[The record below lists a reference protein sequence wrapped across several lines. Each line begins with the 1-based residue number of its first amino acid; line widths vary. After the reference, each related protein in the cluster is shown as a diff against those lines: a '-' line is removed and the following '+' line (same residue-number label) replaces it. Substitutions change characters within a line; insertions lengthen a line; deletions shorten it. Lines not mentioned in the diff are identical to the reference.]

1 MSDENVTATTTSVE
15 KYNDL
20 FSQGDLW
27 FWKCEYKKA
36 KEHFQTILNQ
46 PSLNLLDLARC
57 YSSLGAVNAKLQ
69 NYEEALN
76 NYHEQLDILLKLDM
90 SEQKENNIAKCN
102 MSIGKIYWLKEDYVR
117 AIEYYKKT
125 LLESSISI
133 VSHDLISNIH
143 KGLANLYT
151 KTREFDLARMHF
163 ENALQRD
170 CHQLGKD
177 HPKFGQTYANM
188 GAMYYAK
195 QDYQEAMNYFKQARE
210 TWLKSL
216 PSSHV
221 YIESMEKTICTVQ
234 SKLVLSFSTT
244 MSSNHIQELID
255 NFIDPEAPPEISS
268 DQYIQKH
275 NELLQS
281 CHQDEFKRI
290 VQLTLQQCT
299 KDNQTEQNTYL
310 SARRT
315 IDDTL
320 NEDKEKEHVP
330 LEVENK
336 EEIILSKTSEHQPI
350 IGSVTDVSSI
360 YKCEQLLQLLYSCQ
374 YYNEDCGDLYI
385 YVLNQYMKSENEKII
400 RMTQETIISH
410 IFQNTNNN
418 NYGRFVQRL
427 LSYMSVSTGESSFVS
442 TDTTEEAIMCV
453 MLLTDIN
460 IHYPYTARFLDAHR
474 EFRDCIQYFIDGDS
488 LLLSIAHHINVNLEL
503 YGGNTLHVIYIIER
517 ILLTLFNQSHENN
530 YTIVFFDCHFQ
541 LYQQSNSILTLI
553 RTGLIVHLL
562 KNTNQ
567 YNGIKIHQFS
577 SWLSDEYLTLTR
589 EEKPL
594 FIFYHDLSTFDINN
608 DKLLP
613 KDILTKLLYIYRLFG
628 NYHQYIIQCHLYLM
642 NKLILTET
650 SVQCF
655 QIKFR
660 KQFPLD
666 LMKKIDNLMYESNL
680 IAEKEQDR
688 NEFKKFCQQIG
699 QRDGRLFL
707 YLKTIT
713 DLIEQGKEQNRSES
727 LWPLFVLHMALLIR
741 LSLADRHLLLSPSS
755 IKFGPTFIQLVAKF
769 QQQLSSNI
777 LLCSSDLSW
786 LKVADLFDGRLFAV
800 TLEQIHRSVSS
811 IHFDSDTLETV
822 QKCLDIL
829 KIPWNENLFQNLIHR
844 MVETGDISFSSV
856 VCEQQRQTCQQIAKI
871 SNDFIDTYLKPIYS
885 LRNQGIFELV
895 EPNNIQVPRYEG
907 RHHWHVYKEVGNEI
921 NRIPDSSKQSNS
933 SHRYRTTNQQKKA
946 NYFTVYGKSLTT
958 PDVKDNQLQIVLPIS
973 SSSASAGEENSACN
987 LQSSTVSV
995 GKTNR
1000 KHKGQSKSE
1009 KIKEENMKRLL
1020 NKLDDAETDSMN
1032 NIVAQLKQIQPSNY
1046 SERIEFINNSLSGF
1060 TISAIRLQLL
1070 KQKSD
1075 EQRKYLKVLRQRICS
1090 GKDERSKLESLEIE
1104 LFATMAEIIH
1114 LENVV
1119 DAFTETKQFMMELI
1133 DDPLLDREKW
1143 YRFQM
1148 EKINSR
1154 LPRREQG
1161 KADDRLPGLLADEW
1175 QVQFLDAVDQQQSI
1189 IIVAPTASGKTYA
1202 SYYAMN
1208 SVLKKKYGGDGICVY
1223 VAPSKALVNQ
1233 VAATILSKFGP
1244 VFGIFTRDFREN
1256 VDDCKILVTVP
1267 QCLEI
1272 LLLSSSY
1279 QSWCQKIQYCI
1290 FDEIHCM
1297 SGEAGSEVWERI
1309 MSLINAPMIG
1319 LSATINNGENLQKWI
1334 ETVEHERSV
1343 LNSTYISRK
1352 VCFISHDERLADLN
1366 KYLYSNKNLN
1376 SLHPIG
1382 VMDAKQLTTRGIPKD
1397 FSLSP
1402 RETLQ
1407 LKDELEKN
1415 GIGNEQI
1422 PTLTEYFSPNWII
1435 ERNLCN
1441 KYSHLVRK
1449 QFDTLIKKKKNFT
1462 IDSVIKS
1469 LAPSSKISYP
1479 EEKSI
1484 PSLIIDFMLTLQEKN
1499 LLPCIVFCDDR
1510 RLCEQM
1516 AESVANYFT
1525 QLECTL
1531 RNTKYKAQIEDIE
1544 KKLKAIKK
1552 FQQTAQSPSERNNK
1566 KGRGDDAA
1574 ESKAFD
1580 EDSNNQAQL
1589 SGHEQQL
1596 LDGILNECNL
1606 VNSRGCDQK
1615 EINTLLEKAEE
1626 DYPKLVNYM
1635 KRGIAYHHAG
1645 LNNRGRVA
1653 VEALFRSRYVQLI
1666 FSTSTLSL
1674 GIHMPTK
1681 TVAFVKDS
1689 IFLDALQYRQSSGR
1703 AGRRGFDIQGH
1714 IVFINIPIPKIRH
1727 LIISSIP
1734 DIHPH
1739 SPISLTFLMRLLHLC
1754 SAAKGKDIEYAI
1766 NRSLIALQCP
1776 FIAQSAVKHDLIKI
1790 QLQYHCLHTLHFL
1803 HQLNLIDGKGA
1814 LVGLAGL
1821 STHLYYHEPANLF
1834 LVYLMNAQLFHRL
1847 DDDDDIVSVLARLF
1861 TTMPWLIT
1869 YKTYEDLSSTRR
1881 EKMYNSKLF
1890 LPPVSHDFSTLVHS
1904 YNSVVKEIY
1913 GFYIENVIRHL
1924 RSLNEYQVEV
1934 LPFSNVSFYSSSDY
1948 DNGSFE
1954 YDLHHSR
1961 SQQSKNPSISPFAGL
1976 SGLTHEQFMLN
1987 YNPSVGS
1994 WDLAY
1999 DLDLSPR
2006 IIPFIDIDARDHTNS
2021 AYYLNSYALDFFKH
2035 GSETSLIKEND
2046 LKPGDIYNLLLDFF
2060 LTLSS
2065 IKTSLQIIL
2074 DNENKQVTDNDA
2086 HFFQPLFEKISRIR
2100 EIYSK
2105 KFYKQYPNRKAV

>member
-1 MSDENVTATTTSVE
+1 MSDEDVTATTTSVE

-46 PSLNLLDLARC
+46 PSLSLLDLARC

-102 MSIGKIYWLKEDYVR
+102 MSIGKTYWLKEDYVR

-244 MSSNHIQELID
+244 TSSNHIQELID
-255 NFIDPEAPPEISS
+255 NFIDPEAPSEISS

-281 CHQDEFKRI
+281 GHQDEFKRI
-290 VQLTLQQCT
+290 VHSTLQQCI
-299 KDNQTEQNTYL
+299 KDSQTEQNTYL
-310 SARRT
+310 LARMN

-320 NEDKEKEHVP
+320 NEDKQKEHV
-330 LEVENK
+330 LSELKDK
-336 EEIILSKTSEHQPI
+336 EENILCKTPI
-350 IGSVTDVSSI
+350 NVRHHYLKD
-360 YKCEQLLQLLYSCQ
+360 
-374 YYNEDCGDLYI
+374 
-385 YVLNQYMKSENEKII
+385 
-400 RMTQETIISH
+400 
-410 IFQNTNNN
+410 FNTNNN

-427 LSYMSVSTGESSFVS
+427 SSYMSVSTSDSSFVS
-442 TDTTEEAIMCV
+442 TDTVEQAIMRV
-453 MLLTDIN
+453 ILLTDIN
-460 IHYPYTARFLDAHR
+460 IHYPYTARFFDVHR

-488 LLLSIAHHINVNLEL
+488 LLLSIAHHINVNLES

-541 LYQQSNSILTLI
+541 LYQQSNSILTLL

-562 KNTNQ
+562 KSANQ

-613 KDILTKLLYIYRLFG
+613 KDILTKLLFIYRLFG

-655 QIKFR
+655 QVKFR

-666 LMKKIDNLMYESNL
+666 LMKKIGNLMYKSNL
-680 IAEKEQDR
+680 IAEKEQDK
-688 NEFKKFCQQIG
+688 NGFEKFCQQIG
-699 QRDGRLFL
+699 QLDGRLFL

-713 DLIEQGKEQNRSES
+713 DLIGEGKEQNRSES
-727 LWPLFVLHMALLIR
+727 LWPLFVLHVALLIR

-769 QQQLSSNI
+769 QQQLSSN
-777 LLCSSDLSW
+777 LSLCSSDLSW
-786 LKVADLFDGRLFAV
+786 SKVADLFDGRLFAV
-800 TLEQIHRSVSS
+800 TLEQIHQSVSN
-811 IHFDSDTLETV
+811 IHFDSETFEIV

-829 KIPWNENLFQNLIHR
+829 QIPWNENLFQNLVHR
-844 MVETGDISFSSV
+844 MIETNDISFSLI
-856 VCEQQRQTCQQIAKI
+856 VCEQQRQTYQQIAKI

-885 LRNQGIFELV
+885 LRDRGTFELV

-921 NRIPDSSKQSNS
+921 NRIPDSNKQSNS

-946 NYFTVYGKSLTT
+946 NYFTLYGKSLTT
-958 PDVKDNQLQIVLPIS
+958 PDVKDDQLQIVLPIS

-987 LQSSTVSV
+987 LQSGTVSV
-995 GKTNR
+995 GKANR

-1009 KIKEENMKRLL
+1009 KIKEENAKRLL

-1032 NIVAQLKQIQPSNY
+1032 NILAQLKQIQPGNY

-1075 EQRKYLKVLRQRICS
+1075 EQRKYLKVLRQSMCS
-1090 GKDERSKLESLEIE
+1090 GKDERPKLEYLEIE
-1104 LFATMAEIIH
+1104 SFATMAEIIH

-1119 DAFTETKQFMMELI
+1119 DAFTETKQFMIELI
-1133 DDPLLDREKW
+1133 DNPLLDREKW

-1161 KADDRLPGLLADEW
+1161 KVDDRLPGLLADEW

-1272 LLLSSSY
+1272 LLLSSSH
-1279 QSWCQKIQYCI
+1279 QSWCQKIRYCI

-1309 MSLINAPMIG
+1309 MLLINAPMIG
-1319 LSATINNGENLQKWI
+1319 LSATINNGENLKKWI

-1343 LNSTYISRK
+1343 LNVTYTSRE

-1449 QFDTLIKKKKNFT
+1449 QFDTLIKNEQNSI

-1484 PSLIIDFMLTLQEKN
+1484 PSLIIDFMLTLKEKN

-1516 AESVANYFT
+1516 AESVANHFIE
-1525 QLECTL
+1525 LERTL
-1531 RNTKYKAQIEDIE
+1531 RATTYKAQIEELE
-1544 KKLKAIKK
+1544 KKLKTIKK
-1552 FQQTAQSPSERNNK
+1552 SPPAAQSPNGRSKK
-1566 KGRGDDAA
+1566 KGRRDDVT

-1580 EDSNNQAQL
+1580 EDSDNQAQL

-1821 STHLYYHEPANLF
+1821 SNHLYYHEPANIF

-1847 DDDDDIVSVLARLF
+1847 DDDDNIVSVLARLF

-1890 LPPVSHDFSTLVHS
+1890 LPPVSHDFSTLVQS

-1924 RSLNEYQVEV
+1924 RSLNKYHVEV
-1934 LPFSNVSFYSSSDY
+1934 LPFSNVSFSSSSDY

-2060 LTLSS
+2060 LMLSS

-2074 DNENKQVTDNDA
+2074 DNEHKQVTDNDA

>member
-1 MSDENVTATTTSVE
+1 
-15 KYNDL
+15 
-20 FSQGDLW
+20 
-27 FWKCEYKKA
+27 
-36 KEHFQTILNQ
+36 
-46 PSLNLLDLARC
+46 
-57 YSSLGAVNAKLQ
+57 
-69 NYEEALN
+69 
-76 NYHEQLDILLKLDM
+76 
-90 SEQKENNIAKCN
+90 
-102 MSIGKIYWLKEDYVR
+102 
-117 AIEYYKKT
+117 
-125 LLESSISI
+125 
-133 VSHDLISNIH
+133 
-143 KGLANLYT
+143 
-151 KTREFDLARMHF
+151 
-163 ENALQRD
+163 
-170 CHQLGKD
+170 
-177 HPKFGQTYANM
+177 
-188 GAMYYAK
+188 
-195 QDYQEAMNYFKQARE
+195 
-210 TWLKSL
+210 
-216 PSSHV
+216 
-221 YIESMEKTICTVQ
+221 
-234 SKLVLSFSTT
+234 
-244 MSSNHIQELID
+244 
-255 NFIDPEAPPEISS
+255 
-268 DQYIQKH
+268 
-275 NELLQS
+275 
-281 CHQDEFKRI
+281 
-290 VQLTLQQCT
+290 
-299 KDNQTEQNTYL
+299 
-310 SARRT
+310 
-315 IDDTL
+315 
-320 NEDKEKEHVP
+320 
-330 LEVENK
+330 
-336 EEIILSKTSEHQPI
+336 
-350 IGSVTDVSSI
+350 
-360 YKCEQLLQLLYSCQ
+360 
-374 YYNEDCGDLYI
+374 
-385 YVLNQYMKSENEKII
+385 
-400 RMTQETIISH
+400 
-410 IFQNTNNN
+410 
-418 NYGRFVQRL
+418 
-427 LSYMSVSTGESSFVS
+427 
-442 TDTTEEAIMCV
+442 
-453 MLLTDIN
+453 
-460 IHYPYTARFLDAHR
+460 
-474 EFRDCIQYFIDGDS
+474 
-488 LLLSIAHHINVNLEL
+488 
-503 YGGNTLHVIYIIER
+503 
-517 ILLTLFNQSHENN
+517 
-530 YTIVFFDCHFQ
+530 
-541 LYQQSNSILTLI
+541 
-553 RTGLIVHLL
+553 
-562 KNTNQ
+562 
-567 YNGIKIHQFS
+567 
-577 SWLSDEYLTLTR
+577 
-589 EEKPL
+589 
-594 FIFYHDLSTFDINN
+594 
-608 DKLLP
+608 
-613 KDILTKLLYIYRLFG
+613 
-628 NYHQYIIQCHLYLM
+628 
-642 NKLILTET
+642 
-650 SVQCF
+650 
-655 QIKFR
+655 
-660 KQFPLD
+660 
-666 LMKKIDNLMYESNL
+666 
-680 IAEKEQDR
+680 
-688 NEFKKFCQQIG
+688 
-699 QRDGRLFL
+699 
-707 YLKTIT
+707 
-713 DLIEQGKEQNRSES
+713 
-727 LWPLFVLHMALLIR
+727 
-741 LSLADRHLLLSPSS
+741 
-755 IKFGPTFIQLVAKF
+755 
-769 QQQLSSNI
+769 
-777 LLCSSDLSW
+777 
-786 LKVADLFDGRLFAV
+786 
-800 TLEQIHRSVSS
+800 
-811 IHFDSDTLETV
+811 
-822 QKCLDIL
+822 
-829 KIPWNENLFQNLIHR
+829 
-844 MVETGDISFSSV
+844 
-856 VCEQQRQTCQQIAKI
+856 
-871 SNDFIDTYLKPIYS
+871 
-885 LRNQGIFELV
+885 
-895 EPNNIQVPRYEG
+895 
-907 RHHWHVYKEVGNEI
+907 
-921 NRIPDSSKQSNS
+921 
-933 SHRYRTTNQQKKA
+933 
-946 NYFTVYGKSLTT
+946 
-958 PDVKDNQLQIVLPIS
+958 
-973 SSSASAGEENSACN
+973 
-987 LQSSTVSV
+987 
-995 GKTNR
+995 
-1000 KHKGQSKSE
+1000 
-1009 KIKEENMKRLL
+1009 MKRLL

-1090 GKDERSKLESLEIE
+1090 RKDERSKLESLEIE

-1161 KADDRLPGLLADEW
+1161 KADDRLPGLLADEWQVQFLDAVDQQQSIIIVAPTASDREKWYRFQMEKINSRLPRREQGKVDDRLPGLLADEW

-1272 LLLSSSY
+1272 LLLSSSH
-1279 QSWCQKIQYCI
+1279 QSWCQKIRYCI

-1309 MSLINAPMIG
+1309 MLLINAPMIG
-1319 LSATINNGENLQKWI
+1319 LSATINNGENLKKWI

-1343 LNSTYISRK
+1343 LNSTYTSRK

-1366 KYLYSNKNLN
+1366 KYLYSNKNFN

-1449 QFDTLIKKKKNFT
+1449 QFDTLIKNEQNSI

-1484 PSLIIDFMLTLQEKN
+1484 PSLIIDFMLTLKEKN

-1516 AESVANYFT
+1516 AESVANHFIE
-1525 QLECTL
+1525 LERTL
-1531 RNTKYKAQIEDIE
+1531 RATTYKAQIEELE
-1544 KKLKAIKK
+1544 KKLKTIKK
-1552 FQQTAQSPSERNNK
+1552 SPPAAQSPNGRSKK
-1566 KGRGDDAA
+1566 KGRRDDVT

-1580 EDSNNQAQL
+1580 EDSDNQAQL

-1821 STHLYYHEPANLF
+1821 SNHLYYHEPANIF

-1847 DDDDDIVSVLARLF
+1847 DDDDNIVSVLARLF

-1999 DLDLSPR
+1999 DLDLSSR

-2046 LKPGDIYNLLLDFF
+2046 LKPAETKVKDYM
-2060 LTLSS
+2060 
-2065 IKTSLQIIL
+2065 K
-2074 DNENKQVTDNDA
+2074 
-2086 HFFQPLFEKISRIR
+2086 
-2100 EIYSK
+2100 Y
-2105 KFYKQYPNRKAV
+2105 